1 MEEATPPAAASGRLV
16 VVHSEV
22 HRDSVLAN
30 FEEQRKKGF
39 LCDITLIVEDVHFR
53 AHKALLAASSEYF
66 SATFAG
72 EGEVGQS
79 IYVLEGM
86 LAATFGILL
95 EFMYTGRLRADDR
108 CTDQILAAARLL
120 KVNDLVEAYPDLRG
134 AAGTPGAAGEPP
146 RRKRG
151 RPRKEK
157 GAGGTG
163 AAAAPA
169 PPRGDL
175 SVRRPGTPR
184 GPDPPATAAAGREE
198 GPGDRGP
205 PGRCSGRRTRRSVRL
220 DDYRLGD
227 DDEPGAPRR
236 AAGKRRGRGPEARCP
251 DCGKVFKYNH
261 FLAVHRRSHT
271 GERPFRC
278 NECGKGFAQKHSLLV
293 HARMHTGERPYACTV
308 CSKALTTKHSLS
320 EHMSLHTGQKS
331 FTCDQ
336 CGKYYSQ
343 KRQLKSHYRVHTGHA
358 LPECNHCHRKFMD
371 ASQLKKHLRTHTGEK
386 PFTCEICGN
395 SFTAKSSLQTHIR
408 IHRGEKPYTCG
419 ICGKSFSDSS
429 AKRRHCI
436 LHTGKK
442 PFSCPE
448 CHLQFSRLDNLKAH
462 SKIHVK
468 ERRLPEAGGNP
479 EEAGDGLQLQQYQLA
494 ASGEREIQLLV
505 TDSGRDLG
513 FAPGP
518 AEGARGGAAAA
529 ADLTFLAPQPE
540 RPRDPIPAAQAG
552 GPRPEETHVVTLSKE
567 ALEQLRAH
575 QTATE
580 ELRTEAARPHA
591 P

>member
-146 RRKRG
+146 RRNRG

-163 AAAAPA
+163 AAAAPS

-175 SVRRPGTPR
+175 SVRWPGTPR
-184 GPDPPATAAAGREE
+184 VPDPPGTAAA
-198 GPGDRGP
+198 
-205 PGRCSGRRTRRSVRL
+205 RRPLTILSVLHKSKDLMSVR
-220 DDYRLGD
+220 
-227 DDEPGAPRR
+227 
-236 AAGKRRGRGPEARCP
+236 
-251 DCGKVFKYNH
+251 VIM
-261 FLAVHRRSHT
+261 
-271 GERPFRC
+271 
-278 NECGKGFAQKHSLLV
+278 LLSQ
-293 HARMHTGERPYACTV
+293 AW
-308 CSKALTTKHSLS
+308 
-320 EHMSLHTGQKS
+320 QKS

-479 EEAGDGLQLQQYQLA
+479 EEAGDGLQLQQCQLA

>member
-120 KVNDLVEAYPDLRG
+120 KVNDLVEAYPDH
-134 AAGTPGAAGEPP
+134 
-146 RRKRG
+146 RG
-151 RPRKEK
+151 RPRKE
-157 GAGGTG
+157 
-163 AAAAPA
+163 
-169 PPRGDL
+169 RDL
-175 SVRRPGTPR
+175 SVRWPGTPR
-184 GPDPPATAAAGREE
+184 VPDPPGTAAARRPLTILSVLHKSKDLMSVRVIMLLSQEAREATRPGSRGGAGIRTRDLLPPHLPIPHPNTSSGWPSRHGRKPPGEGRTSGRPRFCGRGVSRALSWKRQRGDGDPSLTGPIRKPTAGRGVRERGSEE
-198 GPGDRGP
+198 GDRDPQFSFGFFPFSSGHPRSASARPFRGP
-205 PGRCSGRRTRRSVRL
+205 PVGRGDARRTARRCPVRRL
-220 DDYRLGD
+220 SSSPRRRVPTRAAVGLGRLGRTFL
-227 DDEPGAPRR
+227 RR
-236 AAGKRRGRGPEARCP
+236 FAASA
-251 DCGKVFKYNH
+251 
-261 FLAVHRRSHT
+261 
-271 GERPFRC
+271 
-278 NECGKGFAQKHSLLV
+278 
-293 HARMHTGERPYACTV
+293 
-308 CSKALTTKHSLS
+308 
-320 EHMSLHTGQKS
+320 GQKS

-343 KRQLKSHYRVHTGHA
+343 KRQLKSHYRVHTGQGHA

-479 EEAGDGLQLQQYQLA
+479 EEAGDGLQLQQCQLA

-505 TDSGRDLG
+505 TDSGRDL
-513 FAPGP
+513 AH
-518 AEGARGGAAAA
+518 
-529 ADLTFLAPQPE
+529 L
-540 RPRDPIPAAQAG
+540 PRPAAG
-552 GPRPEETHVVTLSKE
+552 
-567 ALEQLRAH
+567 
-575 QTATE
+575 
-580 ELRTEAARPHA
+580 
-591 P
+591 